1 MLQGIDFSGSL
12 PLWGTFITVLTT
24 ALGLLGVWIK
34 GIPERRRAETE
45 DKGLTGQQY
54 AAQIADFRKEV
65 HGYRNE
71 LHIIQRDLEK
81 SESRARQRA
90 DRIVALTVVVKLV
103 MSEIKRLDPKSS
115 ILAQAEELLTQLVE
129 EDKPET
135 AAQAARQTL
144 EAAERTVAKVE
155 GTV

>member
-12 PLWGTFITVLTT
+12 PLWGTFVTVLTT
-24 ALGLLGVWIK
+24 AIGLATVWIR
-34 GIPERRRAETE
+34 GIPERRRADIEE
-45 DKGLTGQQY
+45 RGLTGQQY

-103 MSEIKRLDPKSS
+103 MSEIKRLDPKSL
-115 ILAQAEELLTQLVE
+115 ILAQAEELLTQMME
-129 EDKPET
+129 DDKPET

-155 GTV
+155 QGE